1 MGEGRERVAGFGP
14 GKGEE
19 GNVSVLTAPP
29 ETGRRLEEGRERN
42 SPQPGTTCRRSTSR
56 EGPRS
61 HRWGQTAPQ
70 TVKRQPQSMEG
81 ERGGRSL
88 PPRAVVRRH
97 RDLSVT
103 LYSVGP
109 GFQFPVSRLPAGG
122 HLHLGAQAPHREM
135 GTVTAPALRGGVRAT
150 YIQAQ
155 GLVPTLPTLAS
166 VTLSAALL
174 RETDSHS
181 YFR

>member
-88 PPRAVVRRH
+88 PPGGGEEAPGLVGNPL
-97 RDLSVT
+97 LSRTWVPVSGQPLASWGPLT
-103 LYSVGP
+103 PRSSGSSPGNGDSDSTCLGGWREGNLYPGGP
-109 GFQFPVSRLPAGG
+109 GTCSYPP
-122 HLHLGAQAPHREM
+122 HLGLCDP
-135 GTVTAPALRGGVRAT
+135 
-150 YIQAQ
+150 
-155 GLVPTLPTLAS
+155 
-166 VTLSAALL
+166 LSSSA
-174 RETDSHS
+174 
-181 YFR
+181 